1 VLQLEVDRAD
11 WNILE
16 AEIMGGQ
23 GLTSGCSAVG
33 RIE

>member
-1 VLQLEVDRAD
+1 MEFDLAD

-23 GLTSGCSAVG
+23 GLTAVG
-33 RIE
+33 GTQ